1 MRQMVV
7 PVISEAFRSEAS
19 AFTTYLQFFAN
30 KIIAIAIGSCRSY
43 TILLLLRAPD
53 RWTYSN

>member
-1 MRQMVV
+1 MLQMVV

-30 KIIAIAIGSCRSY
+30 KIIAIGSCRSY

-53 RWTYSN
+53 QRTYSD